1 MSRFRLLLLLVPCL
15 LALLMV
21 GQSGI
26 GGAQPVPTPIGHLG
40 GPVPL
45 TPEELLDTPTP
56 APTPT
61 EATPENAEGP
71 AGCTVAPL
79 TPDEAIARIG
89 QVDASAG
96 SAPTFESNPD
106 PNDAAVATLRT
117 FVACLNA
124 GDYLRIAAI
133 TTPEFF
139 ARLVAGTG
147 WETDEIPTK
156 LSTPHPRD
164 PDLYLRI
171 VEIGSVLDQT
181 GGEAALTVVLLDPA
195 SPFLGETE
203 YGARFV
209 REGDAWLQADLKT
222 IS

>member
-1 MSRFRLLLLLVPCL
+1 MSRIRLLSLLVPCL
-15 LALLMV
+15 LALIML
-21 GQSGI
+21 GQSGR
-26 GGAQPVPTPIGHLG
+26 GGAQAVPTPIGHLG

-45 TPEELLDTPTP
+45 TPEEPLDTPTP

-61 EATPENAEGP
+61 EATPENGEGP

-79 TPDEAIARIG
+79 TLDEAMARIG
-89 QVDASAG
+89 QGDAAAG
-96 SAPTFESNPD
+96 SALMSKSAQESND
-106 PNDAAVATLRT
+106 PVATLRT

-139 ARLVAGTG
+139 ARLVVGTG
-147 WETDEIPTK
+147 WEADQISSK
-156 LSTPHPRD
+156 LSALHPRG
-164 PDLYLRI
+164 PDLSLRI
-171 VEIGSVLDQT
+171 VDIGPVLGQS

-195 SPFLGETE
+195 SPFLGETD

-209 REGDAWLQADLKT
+209 RTGDAWLLADFQEVG
-222 IS
+222 

>member
-15 LALLMV
+15 FAMLLF
-21 GQSGI
+21 GQGGG

-45 TPEELLDTPTP
+45 TPEEPRDTPTP

-61 EATPENAEGP
+61 EATPENGEGP
-71 AGCTVAPL
+71 AGCTVAPITL
-79 TPDEAIARIG
+79 DEAMARVG
-89 QVDASAG
+89 QSEAAAG
-96 SAPTFESNPD
+96 SAPTTKSAQDSND
-106 PNDAAVATLRT
+106 QVATLRA

-147 WETDEIPTK
+147 WEADEISSK
-156 LSTPHPRD
+156 LSTLHPRD
-164 PDLYLRI
+164 PDLFLRI
-171 VEIGSVLDQT
+171 VDIGPVLDQT

-209 REGDAWLQADLKT
+209 REGDAWLLADFQVVG
-222 IS
+222 

>member
-1 MSRFRLLLLLVPCL
+1 MSRFRLLFLLVPCL
-15 LALLMV
+15 LALVLL

-26 GGAQPVPTPIGHLG
+26 GGAQPVPTPIGQLG

-45 TPEELLDTPTP
+45 TPEEPVDTPTP

-61 EATPENAEGP
+61 EATPENGEGL
-71 AGCTVAPL
+71 AGCMVTPL
-79 TPDEAIARIG
+79 TLDEAMARIG
-89 QVDASAG
+89 QGDAVTG
-96 SAPTFESNPD
+96 SALTTKNAQDSND
-106 PNDAAVATLRT
+106 PVATLRT

-147 WETDEIPTK
+147 WEADEISSK
-156 LSTPHPRD
+156 LTALHPRD
-164 PDLYLRI
+164 PDLALRI
-171 VEIGSVLDQT
+171 VDIGPVLDQS
-181 GGEAALTVVLLDPA
+181 GGEIALTVLLLDPA
-195 SPFLGETE
+195 SPYLGETD

-209 REGDAWLQADLKT
+209 EEDGAWLLADFQVVG
-222 IS
+222 

>member
-1 MSRFRLLLLLVPCL
+1 MSRSRLLLLLVPCL
-15 LALLMV
+15 LALVLL
-21 GQSGI
+21 GQSGR

-45 TPEELLDTPTP
+45 TPEEPVDTPTS

-61 EATPENAEGP
+61 EATPENGEGSAE
-71 AGCTVAPL
+71 CTVAPL
-79 TPDEAIARIG
+79 TLDEAMARVG
-89 QVDASAG
+89 QGEAAAG
-96 SAPTFESNPD
+96 SAPTTKSAQDSND
-106 PNDAAVATLRT
+106 QVTTLRA

-133 TTPEFF
+133 TTSEFF

-147 WETDEIPTK
+147 WEADEISSK
-156 LSTPHPRD
+156 LSALHPRD
-164 PDLYLRI
+164 PDLFLRI
-171 VEIGSVLDQT
+171 VDIGPVLDQT

-209 REGDAWLQADLKT
+209 REGDFWLLADFQVVG
-222 IS
+222 